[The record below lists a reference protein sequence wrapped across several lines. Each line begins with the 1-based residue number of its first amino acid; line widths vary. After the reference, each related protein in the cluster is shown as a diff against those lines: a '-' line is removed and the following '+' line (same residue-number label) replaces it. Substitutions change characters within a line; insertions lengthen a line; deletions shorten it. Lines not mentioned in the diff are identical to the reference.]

1 MERRKVILDVDT
13 GSDDSIAII
22 TALLCPEA
30 FEVLGITT
38 VNGNR
43 CVDYTTEN
51 TLRIVEL
58 MGMEDKVPVFRGCA
72 STYVSIMLGR
82 RPGYPRRDG
91 SGPANNAAVH
101 GDFIDQCPPSHH
113 KEQRQNAVSWLVETL
128 LAAEDDSITLIPIGP
143 LTNIAHA
150 VAIEPRI
157 VPKVHE
163 IMFMGGGWKIGN
175 KSAVGEMNVWIDPE
189 AAQVVLNAGFRKF
202 TFVPL
207 DATHEAYFNAA
218 DAARI
223 RAIGTPVAEVVAS
236 LIEQRIT
243 GYSTWQKV
251 AEENAT
257 PVHDPLCVVALLDPS
272 VLKEVEHAHCEIDCG
287 GGAAYGQTIFDIRNG
302 RMDALAPNC
311 YVALGAD
318 RKKYVDA
325 IVNIL
330 ARSNEQH

>member
-22 TALLCPEA
+22 AALLCPEA

-175 KSAVGEMNVWIDPE
+175 KSAVGEMNVWLDPE
-189 AAQVVLNAGFRKF
+189 AAQVVLKQHMRRILTRRMRRGSVPSARRWLRWWRRLSSSASPVTPHGRRLRRKMRHRSM
-202 TFVPL
+202 TRCVSWPCW
-207 DATHEAYFNAA
+207 
-218 DAARI
+218 I
-223 RAIGTPVAEVVAS
+223 RP
-236 LIEQRIT
+236 
-243 GYSTWQKV
+243 
-251 AEENAT
+251 
-257 PVHDPLCVVALLDPS
+257 C
-272 VLKEVEHAHCEIDCG
+272 
-287 GGAAYGQTIFDIRNG
+287 
-302 RMDALAPNC
+302 
-311 YVALGAD
+311 
-318 RKKYVDA
+318 
-325 IVNIL
+325 
-330 ARSNEQH
+330 